1 MEYGGSSER
10 GNENGMVCGDIAGSA
25 FAIVLC
31 SFPPIQASTML
42 AFFVL

>member
-1 MEYGGSSER
+1 
-10 GNENGMVCGDIAGSA
+10 MVCGDIAGSA

-42 AFFVL
+42 AFFGFVVDEHVIL